1 MRRFRNENDPAIAA
15 PRPKAKRVA
24 DCELDSAAQVNREM
38 AARFRKWLTAQNYL
52 RSTVQKYGGFAD
64 AFCDYIK
71 TKPLREVVPLDISD
85 FITSNLPSRWTDTL
99 VNDRLACLRSF
110 FDFLYLGGA
119 VSSIPARSIR
129 TRKVQRKLPR
139 VFTQRQIRRL
149 LIKTK
154 GSRDRALLEL
164 LYGTGCRMIE
174 VRNMRIEDIDFG
186 ARKIIVRGK
195 RKERMVYFGPPAA
208 RAIKR
213 HMGKRKAGFLF
224 RVQYRQQKGHIHP
237 TSRTWVGHYAIYED
251 GKRIKKSKYLGML
264 NKMTR
269 SQAEVELRQHL
280 KGVNLTRPVPD
291 KPICQHTAWKIL
303 TLAARRVGLRFL
315 PARMLRHS
323 FATHLWEN
331 GADLRVIQELLGHSF
346 LTSTEIYVRISNR
359 AVATTYK
366 RVHPRGA

>member
-1 MRRFRNENDPAIAA
+1 
-15 PRPKAKRVA
+15 
-24 DCELDSAAQVNREM
+24 M

-52 RSTVQKYGGFAD
+52 RSTVQKYGSFAD
-64 AFCDYIK
+64 AFCGYIK
-71 TKPLREVVPLDISD
+71 AKPLREVVPLDISA
-85 FITSNLPSRWTDTL
+85 FITSNLPPRWTDAL

-119 VSSIPARSIR
+119 VASVPPRSIR
-129 TRKVQRKLPR
+129 PRKVPRKLPR
-139 VFTQRQIRRL
+139 IFTQRQIQRL
-149 LIKTK
+149 LTKTPIL
-154 GSRDRALLEL
+154 RDRALLEL
-164 LYGTGCRMIE
+164 LYGTGCRLIE

-186 ARKIIVRGK
+186 ARKVIVRGK
-195 RKERMVYFGPPAA
+195 RKERMVYFGPPAS

-213 HMGKRKAGFLF
+213 HIGKQKEGFLF

-237 TSRTWVGHYAIYED
+237 TNTTWVGHYSIYKE
-251 GKRIKKSKYLGML
+251 GSRIKKCKYLGML

-269 SQAEVELRQHL
+269 SQAEVKLRQHL
-280 KGVNLTRPVPD
+280 KGVDLTRPVPD

-303 TLAARRVGLRFL
+303 TAAARRVGLRFL

-346 LTSTEIYVRISNR
+346 LTCTEIYVRISNR
-359 AVATTYK
+359 AVANTYK
-366 RVHPRGA
+366 RFHPRGSLIDNG